1 VADRI
6 ASDNDAIETH
16 RCRLGRVGR
25 TERPEVGVPAAA
37 ALPVE
42 EPIRLSLGGT
52 EAHARPETDLDGDPV
67 IRGAF
72 DNARLAR
79 TPGDGVDRLAE
90 WVADN
95 DLSFGSSV
103 LLDVVTPGFKYG
115 LRVPGERV
123 VYDATDAPDRS
134 LSSIA
139 ESLGEE

>member
-16 RCRLGRVGR
+16 RCPLERVGR
-25 TERPEVGVPAAA
+25 TDRPEIRVQADV
-37 ALPVE
+37 ALPIE
-42 EPIRLSLGGT
+42 ETIRLSLSGVET
-52 EAHARPETDLDGDPV
+52 HARPETDLDGETV

-79 TPGDGVDRLAE
+79 AHGEGVDRLSE
-90 WVADN
+90 WVDDR
-95 DLSFGSSV
+95 DLAFGSSV

-115 LRVPGERV
+115 LRAPGERV